1 MELTLRSDP
10 SDHTTERKEIIDT
23 DDGGGLIS
31 RIWGSPSSAAKASSR
46 MAMT

>member
-1 MELTLRSDP
+1 VELTLRSDP
-10 SDHTTERKEIIDT
+10 SDHVTEREEIIDA
-23 DDGGGLIS
+23 DDGGGLIL

>member
-10 SDHTTERKEIIDT
+10 SDHMTEREEIIDT
-23 DDGGGLIS
+23 DDGRGLIP
-31 RIWGSPSSAAKASSR
+31 RIWGSPSSVAKASSR